1 MATGPDQKRTMNKN
15 SLANLGKKG
24 KNAGHQFSNKFKQDL
39 YDLWVKKTDEQ
50 GGTKGRHLLEK
61 AAEESPMAFIKMA
74 SSLLPRETLQE
85 NTVKLDFAETLM
97 QLGKRIGHKPVM
109 LEEDVDITDVEVL
122 EVFDEPPL
130 PVEPEIEVSIEPNAE
145 NNRLKE
151 EL

>member
-1 MATGPDQKRTMNKN
+1 MAKGPLEKRTMNKN

>member
-24 KNAGHQFSNKFKQDL
+24 KNAGHQFSNMFKQDL
-39 YDLWVKKTDEQ
+39 YDLWVRKTDEQ

-97 QLGKRIGHKPVM
+97 QLGKRIGHKPVL
-109 LEEDVDITDVEVL
+109 LEEDAESEVTDVEVIS
-122 EVFDEPPL
+122 VFDNEEKL
-130 PVEPEIEVSIEPNAE
+130 PISLDIEPNE
-145 NNRLKE
+145 DDKRLTE

>member
-1 MATGPDQKRTMNKN
+1 MNKN

-74 SSLLPRETLQE
+74 SSLLLRETLQE

-145 NNRLKE
+145 NNRPKE